1 MIEGAHMKQQREI
14 ILPIFDLQTHYNKVT
29 VPQDFDLRDL
39 AKKYSVF
46 PLRTITQ
53 NGRKRL
59 LLAMRNPFD
68 HKATLDVEFRAGMTV
83 IPVQADESDIQWL
96 MQVHYYGRRLSPT
109 PTTVERPVIHDMFS
123 QFQEVSDAQ
132 SQPDWI
138 GEILQPF
145 TVKD

>member
-1 MIEGAHMKQQREI
+1 MKQQREI
-14 ILPIFDLQTHYNKVT
+14 TLPIFDLQTHYNKVV
-29 VPQDFDLRDL
+29 VPTDFDCRDL

-46 PLRTITQ
+46 PIRVITQ

-83 IPVQADESDIQWL
+83 VPVQADEADIQWL
-96 MQVHYYGRRLSPT
+96 IQVHYYGRRLSPT
-109 PTTVERPVIHDMFS
+109 PTTEDRPAVIHDMFS

-132 SQPDWI
+132 AQPDWI
-138 GEILQPF
+138 GEALQPF
-145 TVKD
+145 ITKND